1 MRSSRLKGYPQLI
14 VSALLLAS
22 AAGAEAQS
30 ALRDRIAGSLHSQ
43 TSVVLRGSLPPQAQ
57 ARDETGR
64 IDGAVV
70 VHGVSLHFGLSSA
83 QQADLDELLR
93 QQQDPLSPR
102 YRAWLTPQQY
112 ASRFGL
118 STADQARIES
128 WLRSQGLH
136 IDSVSAS
143 GKRISFSGSVASI
156 ETAFRTELHRFSVG
170 GAGHFANTTEL
181 SVPAAWSGML
191 LSVRGLDDFHPR
203 PRLRDAAPHFTSSI
217 SGDHF
222 LAPDDFAT
230 IYDLKPL
237 YAAGISGSGGKIAVV
252 GQALI
257 NLSDIRD
264 FRTAAG
270 LPANDPQLVPGPDAS
285 SLVLQNGSE
294 DMSESDID
302 IEWSGGVAPDATI
315 EFVYDK
321 DVFDALDDAIEQN
334 VAPVVSIS
342 YGICE
347 TGNGAQIDTMQGWLE
362 QANAQGQTVI
372 ASSGDAGAADCD
384 SSGSANASHGLAVDF
399 PASSPNVT
407 GVGGTEFNDPDGSVY
422 WSSGNDS
429 GNGSALSYIPEIVW
443 NDTGKQ
449 SGTSP
454 ALGIY
459 ASGGGVSSQFS
470 TKPSWQSGTG
480 VPADGARDVPDIAL
494 AASNFHDPYLYC
506 TTNTS
511 GQATCDNGGFRFSSS
526 DASTNNTLT
535 VAGGTSFGAPVFAA
549 ILTLVAERTAA
560 SGGLGNVN
568 PRLYQL
574 AAATT
579 DVFHDIVSGNNEVP
593 TASGSS
599 IGYSAGT
606 GYDLTT
612 GLGSMDVNNLA
623 AAWAPAS
630 SGGSSSS
637 SSSSSGSSSS
647 SSSGGAAT
655 GGTSSGGGAFA
666 PALLVLLG
674 SLRLLRQ
681 RGRQRA

>member
-270 LPANDPQLVPGPDAS
+270 LPANDPQLVPGPDAG
-285 SLVLQNGSE
+285 SLALQNGSE

-302 IEWSGGVAPDATI
+302 IEWSGDVAPDATI

-321 DVFDALDDAIEQN
+321 DVFDALNEAIEQN

-347 TGNGAQIDTMQGWLE
+347 TGNSTQINTMQGWLE

-384 SSGSANASHGLAVDF
+384 SSGSATASHGLAVDF

-407 GVGGTEFNDPDGSVY
+407 GVGGTEFNDAGGSY
-422 WSSGNDS
+422 WSSSNDS

-454 ALGIY
+454 ALGLY
-459 ASGGGVSSQFS
+459 ASGGGVSTQFS
-470 TKPSWQSGTG
+470 AKPSWQTGTG
-480 VPADGARDVPDIAL
+480 VPDDGARDVPDIAL
-494 AASNFHDPYLYC
+494 AASNFHDMYLYC
-506 TTNTS
+506 TTNSS

-535 VAGGTSFGAPVFAA
+535 VAGGTSFGAPTFAA
-549 ILTLVAERTAA
+549 ILTLVTGRTGA

-574 AAATT
+574 AAATS

-623 AAWAPAS
+623 DAWVPAS
-630 SGGSSSS
+630 GSGSS

-647 SSSGGAAT
+647 SSSSSGGTAS

-681 RGRQRA
+681 RRRQRA

>member
-1 MRSSRLKGYPQLI
+1 MRSSRLKAYPQLI

-22 AAGAEAQS
+22 AAAAEAQS
-30 ALRDRIAGSLHSQ
+30 VLRDRITGSLHAQ
-43 TSVVLRGSLPPQAQ
+43 ASVVLRGSLPPLAQ

-70 VHGVSLHFGLSSA
+70 VHGVSLHLGLSSA

-93 QQQDPLSPR
+93 QQQDPLSPN
-102 YRAWLTPQQY
+102 YHAWLTPQQY

-118 STADQARIES
+118 STADQERIKS

-143 GKRISFSGSVASI
+143 GKRISFSGSAASI

-181 SVPAAWSGML
+181 SVPAALSDML

-203 PRLRDAAPHFTSSI
+203 PRLRGASPRFTSSI

-270 LPANDPQLVPGPDAS
+270 LPANDPQLVPGPDAG
-285 SLVLQNGSE
+285 SLALQNGSE

-321 DVFDALDDAIEQN
+321 DVFDALNDAIEQN
-334 VAPVVSIS
+334 LAPVVSIS

-347 TGNGAQIDTMQGWLE
+347 TGNGAQIDTVQGWLQ

-384 SSGSANASHGLAVDF
+384 SSGSATASHGLAVDF

-407 GVGGTEFNDPDGSVY
+407 GVGGTEFNDASGTY
-422 WSSGNDS
+422 WSSSNDS

-459 ASGGGVSSQFS
+459 ASGGGVSAQFS
-470 TKPSWQSGTG
+470 TKPSWQTGTG
-480 VPADGARDVPDIAL
+480 VPEDGARDVPDIAL
-494 AASNFHDPYLYC
+494 AASNFHDMYLYC
-506 TTNTS
+506 TTNSS

-535 VAGGTSFGAPVFAA
+535 VAGGTSFGAPAFAA
-549 ILTLVAERTAA
+549 ILTLVAERAAA

-579 DVFHDIVSGNNEVP
+579 DVFHDIVSGNNELP

-630 SGGSSSS
+630 GSGS

-647 SSSGGAAT
+647 SSSGGAAS

-674 SLRLLRQ
+674 SLRLLRH
-681 RGRQRA
+681 RRRQRA